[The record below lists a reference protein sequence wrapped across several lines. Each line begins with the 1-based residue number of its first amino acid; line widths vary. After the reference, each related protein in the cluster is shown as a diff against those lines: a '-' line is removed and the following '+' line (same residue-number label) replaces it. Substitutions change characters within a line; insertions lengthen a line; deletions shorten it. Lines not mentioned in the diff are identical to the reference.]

1 MAAANMR
8 ARIFMRT
15 LLLLTGAI
23 LIRGASAAPSSEV
36 WTFDR
41 VDRLGGHPT
50 TIVGNPHVVDTP
62 VGKAIEFDGV
72 DDALFVD
79 THPLAGTEVFTWE
92 AIFRPDGGAA
102 EQRWFH
108 LQEDGSDDRM
118 LFEIRVVD
126 GQWCLDSYV
135 HSPDASQALLNRD
148 RLHPLGAWYHVAAV
162 YDGRV
167 FRNYVNG
174 VEEGAA
180 EIHFTPQRS
189 GHSSVGVRFNKVNY
203 FKGAIHAARFT
214 RRALRPSE
222 FLTLGQATQ
231 PGSGATAFAS
241 RCASCHGTDGNGGEL
256 GPAITARVASRTD
269 EELRAVIRQG
279 LTGAG
284 MPAFATLSDADT
296 SDLIRHLR
304 SLRASSGS
312 APARAEVT
320 LASGGAV
327 AGLVLNR
334 GTTDL
339 QLLGDDRKLHLF
351 RKSGSAYRRVTSQTD
366 WPTYN
371 GQASGSRFSSLTQIT
386 PTNVARLT
394 PRWIFSLGN
403 TARLQVTPVV
413 VDGAMYVTSANEC
426 YALDAGNGREIWHYR
441 RPRTKDLVG
450 NAAGGVNRGVGVAG
464 NRVFMVTDHAHI
476 IALDRFT
483 GRLLWETEMADWHQN
498 YNATGAPL
506 PVGGLVITGSSGGD
520 EGVRGYVAA
529 YDQATGKEAWRFWT
543 VPRRGEP
550 KSETWQGKGID
561 HPGATTWLTGSYDP
575 ELDTVYWPTGNP
587 SPDLIG
593 DDRGGDNLYSDSIVA
608 LDAKTGALKWH
619 FQFTPHDV
627 WDYDAQETPAL
638 VDAIW
643 RGQPRKLLVQVNRNG
658 FMYVLDRTN
667 GRFLFGTQYARNV
680 TWASGLTPEG
690 RPIVVPDMEP
700 TREGKR
706 VCPSLDG
713 ASNWYSTSFNP
724 GTGLYYVQ
732 TNDKCGIFTR
742 VDMEWAA
749 GKGFMGGS
757 FKQAPDEPAQRVLRA
772 FDIQTGKVVWE
783 LPQAGNVDSWGGVL
797 STASGVVIFG
807 EDDGAL
813 MAADARDGTPL
824 WSFPTNVLWKAS
836 PMTYMFDNTQYVA
849 VAAGSAIIAF
859 ALPN

>member
-1 MAAANMR
+1 MPGAFAA
-8 ARIFMRT
+8 
-15 LLLLTGAI
+15 
-23 LIRGASAAPSSEV
+23 SPQSES
-36 WTFDR
+36 WSFDR
-41 VDRLGGHPT
+41 LDRLGDHST
-50 TIVGNPHVVDTP
+50 TIVGSPRVIDTP

-79 THPLAGTEVFTWE
+79 AHPLAGADTFTWE

-118 LFEIRVVD
+118 LFEIRVID

-135 HSPDASQALLNRD
+135 HSPGASQALLNRD

-162 YDGRV
+162 YDGRE

-174 VEEGAA
+174 VQEGAA
-180 EIHFTPQRS
+180 EIRFTPQRP
-189 GHSSVGVRFNKVNY
+189 GRSSVGVRFNKVNY
-203 FKGAIHAARFT
+203 FKGAIRAARFT
-214 RRALRPSE
+214 RRALTPAE
-222 FLTLGQATQ
+222 FLAVGQPT
-231 PGSGATAFAS
+231 PTGTGATAFAS

-256 GPAITARVASRTD
+256 GPPITGRVASRTD

-284 MPAFATLSDADT
+284 MPAFSTMSDTET
-296 SDLIRHLR
+296 SDLVQHLR
-304 SLRASSGS
+304 SLRARSGS
-312 APARAEVT
+312 GPTRAEIA
-320 LASGGAV
+320 LAGGGAI

-334 GTTDL
+334 GAADL
-339 QLLGDDRKLHLF
+339 QLLGDDRKLHLL
-351 RKSGSAYRRVTSQTD
+351 RKSGSAYRRVTSQAD

-371 GQASGSRFSSLTQIT
+371 GQSTGSRYSPLTQIT
-386 PTNVARLT
+386 PANAARLA
-394 PRWIFSLGN
+394 PRWMFSLGN

-413 VDGAMYVTSANEC
+413 VDGVMYVTSANEC

-450 NAAGGVNRGVGVAG
+450 NAAGGINRGVGVAG

-483 GRLLWETEMADWHQN
+483 GRLLWETEMADWRQN

-506 PVGGLVITGSSGGD
+506 PAGSLVVTGSSGGD
-520 EGVRGYVAA
+520 EGVRGFVAA
-529 YDQATGKEAWRFWT
+529 YDQATGTEAWRFWT

-550 KSETWQGKGID
+550 KSETWQGKAID
-561 HPGATTWLTGSYDP
+561 HPGATTWLTGTYDS
-575 ELDTVYWPTGNP
+575 ELNTVYWPTGNP

-593 DDRGGDNLYSDSIVA
+593 DDRGGDNLYSDSVVA
-608 LDAKTGALKWH
+608 LDAKTGVLKWH

-638 VDAIW
+638 VDATW

-667 GRFLFGTQYARNV
+667 GAFLYGTQYAKNV

-690 RPIVVPDMEP
+690 RPMVLPNMEP

-742 VDMEWAA
+742 VDMDWEA

-757 FKQAPDEPAQRVLRA
+757 FKPAPDEPAQRVLRA
-772 FDIQTGKVVWE
+772 IDIQTGKTAWE
-783 LPQAGNVDSWGGVL
+783 LPQTGTVDSWGGVL
-797 STASGVVIFG
+797 STAGGVVIFG
-807 EDDGAL
+807 EDGGAL
-813 MAADARDGTPL
+813 MAADARDGKAL

-849 VAAGSAIIAF
+849 VAAGSSIIAF
-859 ALPN
+859 ALPNN